1 MDKIIVTNLRNE
13 KDLEVLA
20 EQYSEYYC
28 NSVLEEKWSKETAT
42 KLFMY
47 FYKQAPDL
55 MFVAYDNNKPIG
67 IIMTVL
73 KP

>member
-42 KLFMY
+42 KLFM
-47 FYKQAPDL
+47 
-55 MFVAYDNNKPIG
+55 
-67 IIMTVL
+67 
-73 KP
+73 